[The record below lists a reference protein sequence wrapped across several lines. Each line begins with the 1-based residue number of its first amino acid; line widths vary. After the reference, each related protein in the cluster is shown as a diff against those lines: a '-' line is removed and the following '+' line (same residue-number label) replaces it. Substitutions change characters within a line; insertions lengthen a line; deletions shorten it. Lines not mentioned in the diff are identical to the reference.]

1 MQTHSLSDSTKTRF
15 SAYASYIRQFI
26 ASPRTVGS
34 VVPSSAALCKTMM
47 NQIDW
52 CDSLVV
58 AELGAANGVL
68 TKGLLTRM
76 RADAHLDAYEINP
89 RFLQQLGAINDRRLQ
104 VVAASAEQLLRPY
117 DAIFSC
123 LPLLSLPVRVV
134 TRIMRQIHQSLSP
147 QGTYIQFQYSPLSE
161 KLLSRY
167 FYWQRVVVVKNVPPA
182 LVYICTPRKINETSI

>member
-1 MQTHSLSDSTKTRF
+1 MGIIRSSLRFTLCKHTLCLIPRKHASALMPPIFASLSLP
-15 SAYASYIRQFI
+15 AHGG
-26 ASPRTVGS
+26 VCGS
-34 VVPSSAALCKTMM
+34 VIGCTVQNNDES
-47 NQIDW
+47 DR
-52 CDSLVV
+52 LVRQPRRCRT
-58 AELGAANGVL
+58 GAANGVL

-147 QGTYIQFQYSPLSE
+147 QEPIFSFNTA
-161 KLLSRY
+161 RC
-167 FYWQRVVVVKNVPPA
+167 QRNYCRVISTGNA
-182 LVYICTPRKINETSI
+182 SWW